1 MTPETVEQIREN
13 PYLQYFIGY
22 LSYSNEEPFDP
33 SLFVHFRQRINDELV
48 NKVNRE
54 VMRRL
59 RELARGEG
67 EKKNLEV
74 EREQPKNQG
83 KLILDATCAPADISY
98 PTDLKL
104 LNQARVHTEKI
115 LDLLYEPLKEKIQAK
130 PRTYRQIAKKEY
142 LKVAKQRRPTR
153 KQKRKVLKK

>member
-1 MTPETVEQIREN
+1 
-13 PYLQYFIGY
+13 
-22 LSYSNEEPFDP
+22 
-33 SLFVHFRQRINDELV
+33 V

-54 VMRRL
+54 VVRRL
-59 RELARGEG
+59 REIARGEG
-67 EKKNLEV
+67 EKKNPEA

-83 KLILDATCAPADISY
+83 KLILDATCAPADLSY

-115 LDLLYEPLKEKIQAK
+115 LDLLYEPLKKKIPVK

-153 KQKRKVLKK
+153 KQKIKALKKQLQYIKKNLDHIEQLIESGGSLLCLKTRQYKTLLVVKEVSG